1 MPAGR
6 PQRVQPVDAAVTRLM
21 ALAAKGV
28 QPARMAREVEIIAGE
43 WRRVPENDPAEVTT
57 WLDELFGHLVAAAE
71 DAEEWLADV
80 DRSEPAAVK
89 QAQATLEALVATR
102 EAAARARAEVCV

>member
-6 PQRVQPVDAAVTRLM
+6 PQRVRPVDAAVVRLM

-28 QPARMAREVEIIAGE
+28 QPQSMAREVEIIASE
-43 WRRVPENDPAEVTT
+43 WRRTPETDAAEVMV
-57 WLDELFGHLVAAAE
+57 WLDELFGQLVAAAE

-89 QAQATLEALVATR
+89 QAKATLEALVATR
-102 EAAARARAEVCV
+102 EATARERAALCV

>member
-1 MPAGR
+1 
-6 PQRVQPVDAAVTRLM
+6 M

-28 QPARMAREVEIIAGE
+28 QPQRMAREVEIIASE
-43 WRRVPENDPAEVTT
+43 WRRTLETDAAEVMV
-57 WLDELFGHLVAAAE
+57 WLDELFGQLVAAAE

-89 QAQATLEALVATR
+89 QAKATLEALVATR
-102 EAAARARAEVCV
+102 EATARERAALCV